1 MRINFSKKNSFW
13 YCLLKYLTSVRNFL
27 NFVAEQKTE
36 IFLCQMLTM
45 INVWLNS
52 VHIFINYH
60 FHWISFLRSALF
72 RIHVL
77 VIQRKECITLVNA
90 AFYFLFVH
98 TTRWMKVF
106 FSHFIS
112 ICFLHKFREVF
123 LFYILQPCSG
133 QTFSFSFELKASA
146 VFYSLIYFDNVLDHF

>member
-1 MRINFSKKNSFW
+1 MHINFSKKNSFW

-27 NFVAEQKTE
+27 KFVAEQKTE

-60 FHWISFLRSALF
+60 FHWISFLRSAF
-72 RIHVL
+72 VRIHVL

-90 AFYFLFVH
+90 AFYLLFVH

-106 FSHFIS
+106 FHISLLFVFYINSGRFSCFIFYSHAVVK
-112 ICFLHKFREVF
+112 LF
-123 LFYILQPCSG
+123 LFL
-133 QTFSFSFELKASA
+133 L
-146 VFYSLIYFDNVLDHF
+146 N

>member
-27 NFVAEQKTE
+27 NFVAEQKTK

-45 INVWLNS
+45 INVWFNS

-60 FHWISFLRSALF
+60 FHWISFLRSAF
-72 RIHVL
+72 VRIHVL
-77 VIQRKECITLVNA
+77 VIPRKECKTLVNA

-106 FSHFIS
+106 FSHFII
-112 ICFLHKFREVF
+112 ICFLYKFREVF

-146 VFYSLIYFDNVLDHF
+146 VFLFFDLFW